1 MMAFR
6 LTKIRYFTIRYS
18 DNSPQLHFAT
28 VTFRHS
34 YISPQ
39 FLFATDRSDQ
49 VRCRTGQMQDR
60 TDAVQ
65 YEYMSDTVQDGCR
78 TGLMQTKMDVRQVG
92 CSTGWMQYRTA
103 AEQVRCSTG

>member
-1 MMAFR
+1 
-6 LTKIRYFTIRYS
+6 
-18 DNSPQLHFAT
+18 
-28 VTFRHS
+28 
-34 YISPQ
+34 
-39 FLFATDRSDQ
+39 
-49 VRCRTGQMQDR
+49 MQDR